1 MILFQWILKI
11 VVVAFWLST
20 ATASSILI
28 KACTTGNLTLQCH
41 GFTNVRT
48 IAYIEWRIRVG
59 DKLTNHYHC
68 LMSDDGCTDKGCAP
82 EGFKVL
88 SVSKK
93 NITIERSEENGP
105 INHVKI
111 SCEVNRDSST
121 ASDSYEIKF
130 TVKCVRAVEGRD
142 LNFTRILQ
150 EMVSC
155 ERVSTV
161 NWILNESKFA
171 CCDSCQCPT
180 NHCERGS
187 DGHSDEVSLD
197 FRRRLRFTGGVIILT
212 YIQGNDDRREINV
225 TYDIEEDS
233 GAKRSVGPRTI
244 RILVENA
251 RHFSSFVVTN
261 TATLVM
267 STSPK
272 SLSRS
277 CVSSISPTIIYPE
290 HVEHKPTSSALATNT
305 PVLPML
311 TVITVIISALI
322 RDDKKVHHEECQ
334 NEVNE

>member
-1 MILFQWILKI
+1 MINRYDYFG
-11 VVVAFWLST
+11 F
-20 ATASSILI
+20 
-28 KACTTGNLTLQCH
+28 CYNDYDLTFPVYSL
-41 GFTNVRT
+41 G
-48 IAYIEWRIRVG
+48 
-59 DKLTNHYHC
+59 
-68 LMSDDGCTDKGCAP
+68 
-82 EGFKVL
+82 
-88 SVSKK
+88 
-93 NITIERSEENGP
+93 
-105 INHVKI
+105 
-111 SCEVNRDSST
+111 
-121 ASDSYEIKF
+121 
-130 TVKCVRAVEGRD
+130 VRAVEGRD

-197 FRRRLRFTGGVIILT
+197 FRRRFRFTGGVIILT

-267 STSPK
+267 STSFK

-277 CVSSISPTIIYPE
+277 CVSSTSSTIFYPE
-290 HVEHKPTSSALATNT
+290 HVEHKPTSGALATNT

-322 RDDKKVHHEECQ
+322 RDDKKVHHEGCQ

>member
-1 MILFQWILKI
+1 MTNRYDYFG
-11 VVVAFWLST
+11 F
-20 ATASSILI
+20 
-28 KACTTGNLTLQCH
+28 CNNDYDLTFPVYSL
-41 GFTNVRT
+41 G
-48 IAYIEWRIRVG
+48 
-59 DKLTNHYHC
+59 
-68 LMSDDGCTDKGCAP
+68 
-82 EGFKVL
+82 
-88 SVSKK
+88 
-93 NITIERSEENGP
+93 
-105 INHVKI
+105 
-111 SCEVNRDSST
+111 
-121 ASDSYEIKF
+121 
-130 TVKCVRAVEGRD
+130 VRAVEGRD

-180 NHCERGS
+180 NHCEIGS
-187 DGHSDEVSLD
+187 DCHCDEVSLD

-225 TYDIEEDS
+225 TYDTEEDS

-251 RHFSSFVVTN
+251 RDFSSFVVTN

-277 CVSSISPTIIYPE
+277 CVSSISSTIIYPE
-290 HVEHKPTSSALATNT
+290 HVEHKPTTSGALATNT
-305 PVLPML
+305 PVLPIL

-322 RDDKKVHHEECQ
+322 RDDKKVHHEGCQ
-334 NEVNE
+334 NEVN

>member
-1 MILFQWILKI
+1 MINRYDYFG
-11 VVVAFWLST
+11 F
-20 ATASSILI
+20 
-28 KACTTGNLTLQCH
+28 CYNDYDLTFPVYSL
-41 GFTNVRT
+41 G
-48 IAYIEWRIRVG
+48 
-59 DKLTNHYHC
+59 
-68 LMSDDGCTDKGCAP
+68 
-82 EGFKVL
+82 
-88 SVSKK
+88 
-93 NITIERSEENGP
+93 
-105 INHVKI
+105 
-111 SCEVNRDSST
+111 
-121 ASDSYEIKF
+121 
-130 TVKCVRAVEGRD
+130 VRAVEGRD

-251 RHFSSFVVTN
+251 RHFSLFVVTN

-277 CVSSISPTIIYPE
+277 CVSND
-290 HVEHKPTSSALATNT
+290 VEHKPTTSGALATNT
-305 PVLPML
+305 PVLPIL

-322 RDDKKVHHEECQ
+322 RDDKKVHHEGCQ

>member
-1 MILFQWILKI
+1 MTNRYDYFG
-11 VVVAFWLST
+11 F
-20 ATASSILI
+20 
-28 KACTTGNLTLQCH
+28 CYNDYDLTFPVYSL
-41 GFTNVRT
+41 G
-48 IAYIEWRIRVG
+48 
-59 DKLTNHYHC
+59 
-68 LMSDDGCTDKGCAP
+68 
-82 EGFKVL
+82 
-88 SVSKK
+88 
-93 NITIERSEENGP
+93 
-105 INHVKI
+105 
-111 SCEVNRDSST
+111 
-121 ASDSYEIKF
+121 
-130 TVKCVRAVEGRD
+130 VRAVEGRD

-251 RHFSSFVVTN
+251 RHFSLCVVTN

-267 STSPK
+267 STSSK

-277 CVSSISPTIIYPE
+277 CVSND
-290 HVEHKPTSSALATNT
+290 VEHTPTSGALATNT
-305 PVLPML
+305 PVLPIL

-322 RDDKKVHHEECQ
+322 RDDKKVHHEGCQ